1 MNLRKAPPPPSRTP
15 RRLSIGIGIVSLLL
29 IGVSIYW
36 LWPTPQLGA
45 DEEVFRTVDA
55 LFTAVT
61 GRNEK
66 ALFQCEK
73 RLHVYRDDGKLP
85 TPAAD
90 TLDAVITQARSGRW
104 ESAAVRL
111 YDFIRAQRGEGPRPL
126 AQRKK
131 ANPT

>member
-1 MNLRKAPPPPSRTP
+1 MNVRKAPPPPSLTP
-15 RRLSIGIGIVSLLL
+15 RQLSIGIGMISLLL
-29 IGVSIYW
+29 IGVAIYW
-36 LWPTPQLGA
+36 LRPTPQLGA

-61 GRNEK
+61 GRNDK

-73 RLHVYRDDGKLP
+73 RLRVYREAGKLP

-104 ESAAVRL
+104 EPAAARL
-111 YDFIRAQRGEGPRPL
+111 YDFMRAQRGDGPREP
-126 AQRKK
+126 AKRKSSK
-131 ANPT
+131 A